1 MENWIILLSFFALLT
16 VAFVFKKLWLG
27 VLAAIV
33 FVIASKTIS
42 ISTIDEVTIP
52 LTQSFL
58 ISFELI
64 LLLFG
69 AYLFYNILSS
79 NNHFENFTKTTATFS
94 SKLSV
99 IIILCLFMGSFMEG
113 IAGFGIPAMLIA
125 PLLLTLGFKP
135 LTSVV
140 LPLAT
145 NTTAVTF
152 GALGTPFKIGLGIS
166 SLDTTVNYTV
176 LLNVLPILTMPFILA
191 FLYSKT
197 EQIKVDFIKEWKMLL
212 GAGFCFLIPYI
223 ATSKFSIEYPSV
235 ATGVFGLIAFI
246 SFYIPKTEKPPILFW
261 WKTFYPYLIFVI
273 LLLISKFFL
282 EDYYWK
288 INKDLRSISL
298 YQPGIIF
305 ILSSILYL
313 LITSNKHLAS
323 RFLELSKVTIFR
335 IGKPI
340 ITIVLLVGFSQLIQ
354 KDITVFANSYY
365 NNLPN
370 DFRFF
375 ITPILGV
382 LGAFVTGSAT
392 MSNLLL
398 NSSIRITEIAQNP
411 LSLQLALLHTGSAIG
426 NAISFQ
432 NIVMVKSVVNY
443 PIAETK
449 ILRHTFFVVI
459 LYLLTVILSGLL
471 ILKNN
476 AGIKTITL

>member
-1 MENWIILLSFFALLT
+1 MENWIILLSFVALLT

-27 VLAAIV
+27 VLAAIAI
-33 FVIASKTIS
+33 VIASKTIS

-52 LTQSFL
+52 IIQSFL

-69 AYLFYNILSS
+69 AYLFYTLLSS
-79 NNHFENFTKTTATFS
+79 NNHFESFTKTTATFS

-135 LTSVV
+135 LTSIV
-140 LPLAT
+140 LPLAA

-166 SLDTTVNYTV
+166 SLNTTVNYTV
-176 LLNVLPILTMPFILA
+176 ILNILPILTMPFILA

-197 EQIKVDFIKEWKMLL
+197 DQIKVDFTKEWKMLL
-212 GAGFCFLIPYI
+212 GAGFCFLIPYV
-223 ATSKFSIEYPSV
+223 ATSQFSIEYPSV
-235 ATGVFGLIAFI
+235 VTGVFGLLAFV

-261 WKTFYPYLIFVI
+261 WKTFYPYVIFVI
-273 LLLISKFFL
+273 LLLVSKFFL
-282 EDYYWK
+282 VDYYWK
-288 INKDLRSISL
+288 INENLKSISL

-313 LITSNKHLAS
+313 LIAPNKNLVS
-323 RFLELSKVTIFR
+323 RFLEQSKITFFR

-375 ITPILGV
+375 ITPISGV

-411 LSLQLALLHTGSAIG
+411 LSFQLALLHTGSAIG

-459 LYLLTVILSGLL
+459 LYLLMVILSGLL
-471 ILKNN
+471 ILNK
-476 AGIKTITL
+476 